1 MTCALNGQAEKE
13 GKVLGSDSCSTSGC
27 HGGGGLDRGRG
38 AHGIW
43 NTYDPHSKSAET
55 LKNAMSRAIVRQMG
69 HEDATV
75 EKSCTIC
82 HAPNKQV
89 DLSLFVEKPPV
100 HDLESVSCANCH
112 GGAEKWLLSHT
123 RDRKDF
129 SMDALAQLGM
139 KRLET
144 SYQRANSCVACHQ
157 NLSDE
162 LVKAN
167 HPPLAFEL
175 DGMLLAQG
183 KHWREEESFSHAE
196 TWLVGQ
202 AVALREVAAQAVR
215 EPSDVREAEIEAIR
229 EIIKTAGTSLV
240 GSGQD
245 LVVEADE
252 YAKRISGKPIDAGQ
266 TRAILNRLVGN
277 REPFAGST
285 FKKMSEEKRKMA
297 KGYYAGRLVLALDR
311 LNEALAK
318 SAEKGPIPEPV
329 MKKLFEAAK
338 PPLAFDDEVSDYFL
352 KMLEAAAKGIQ

>member
-1 MTCALNGQAEKE
+1 MTCAVNGQIQKD

-27 HGGGGLDRGRG
+27 HGGGGLNRG

-43 NTYDPHSKSAET
+43 NTYDPHSKSSET
-55 LKNAMSRAIVRQMG
+55 LKSAMSRAMVRQLG
-69 HEDATV
+69 QEDATV

-89 DLSLFVEKPPV
+89 DASLFAGKPLEQ
-100 HDLESVSCANCH
+100 DLESVSCANCH

-123 RDRKDF
+123 REDF
-129 SMDALAQLGM
+129 PKDALAQLGM
-139 KRLET
+139 KRLDT

-183 KHWREEESFSHAE
+183 KHWREEDSFSHAE

-202 AVALREVAAQAVR
+202 AVALREAAAQAVR
-215 EPSDVREAEIEAIR
+215 EPGEGRDAEIEAIR
-229 EIIKTAGTSLV
+229 ELIKTAGTSLV

-277 REPFAGST
+277 REPFAGSA
-285 FKKMSEEKRKMA
+285 FEKVSEEKRMMA
-297 KGYYAGRLVLALDR
+297 RGYYAGRLVLALDR
-311 LNEALAK
+311 LNEALANG
-318 SAEKGPIPEPV
+318 AAKGPVPEQAMKDLMDAVKTPV
-329 MKKLFEAAK
+329 
-338 PPLAFDDEVSDYFL
+338 AFDEEISNHFL
-352 KMLEAAAKGIQ
+352 EKLDAAAKGIQ